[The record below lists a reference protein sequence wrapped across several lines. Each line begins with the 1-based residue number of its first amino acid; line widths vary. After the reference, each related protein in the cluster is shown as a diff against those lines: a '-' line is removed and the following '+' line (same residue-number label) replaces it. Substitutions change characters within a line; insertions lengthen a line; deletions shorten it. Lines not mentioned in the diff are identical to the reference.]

1 MVFFKISPKIHQINK
16 AQLLPRTCKN
26 GPIWSH
32 CLEPQKW
39 HKLQNDTFCFTN
51 IFSES
56 VKKERKKVLNWKY
69 FLSKENK
76 EKENTKIEMLSRC
89 RSKLFVHVIEKFV
102 ENLFCQ
108 TEEEELPKD
117 DTSAINK
124 VLGVHVISKFLGS
137 VGVLC
142 QNNAL

>member
-1 MVFFKISPKIHQINK
+1 MVHFDYVLDVYKIGNRRQE
-16 AQLLPRTCKN
+16 Q
-26 GPIWSH
+26 
-32 CLEPQKW
+32 
-39 HKLQNDTFCFTN
+39 
-51 IFSES
+51 
-56 VKKERKKVLNWKY
+56 
-69 FLSKENK
+69 
-76 EKENTKIEMLSRC
+76 
-89 RSKLFVHVIEKFV
+89 FV

-137 VGVLC
+137 VGMLC

>member
-1 MVFFKISPKIHQINK
+1 M
-16 AQLLPRTCKN
+16 AQSGHTAWN
-26 GPIWSH
+26 
-32 CLEPQKW
+32 
-39 HKLQNDTFCFTN
+39 HKNDTSCKMILFALQTF
-51 IFSES
+51 F
-56 VKKERKKVLNWKY
+56 LNLSRRREKSFELKI

>member
-1 MVFFKISPKIHQINK
+1 MILFALQKFFLNLSRRREKSFELKI
-16 AQLLPRTCKN
+16 
-26 GPIWSH
+26 
-32 CLEPQKW
+32 
-39 HKLQNDTFCFTN
+39 
-51 IFSES
+51 
-56 VKKERKKVLNWKY
+56 

-137 VGVLC
+137 VGMLC